1 MSRILVD
8 LDYLEKKI
16 AYVFKNKKLLLE
28 AITHRSY
35 ANEHPGCNYNY
46 ERLEFLGDSLLG
58 FAAAKHLYF
67 YKPKLKEGEMSKY
80 KAKVV
85 CEDSLCEAAK
95 RLNIGEFILL
105 SKGAVM
111 TGGQNN
117 PSILADVMEAITAA
131 IYLDSDITKAMKFLD
146 ENIFKYFKVSNLQQ
160 DDSKSRL
167 QEILAFTNRAPEY
180 RLISSS
186 GPDHNKTF
194 KSAVYIDNVEYG
206 TGIAGSKK
214 QSQMLAAKE
223 ALKRI
228 NQEEKEGSCI
238 LKR

>member
-1 MSRILVD
+1 MSRILAD
-8 LDYLEKKI
+8 LECLEKNI
-16 AYVFKNKKLLLE
+16 AYVFKDKKLLME

-35 ANEHPGCNYNY
+35 ANEHPRCNCNY

-58 FAAAKHLYF
+58 FAAAGHLF
-67 YKPKLKEGEMSKY
+67 LYKPKLKEGEMSKY

-85 CEDSLCEAAK
+85 CEDSLYEAAK
-95 RLNIGEFILL
+95 RLGIGEFLLL
-105 SKGAVM
+105 SKGAAM
-111 TGGQNN
+111 TGGRDN
-117 PSILADVMEAITAA
+117 PSILADTIEAITAA
-131 IYLDSDITKAMKFLD
+131 IYLDSDITKAMNFLD
-146 ENIFKYFKVSNLQQ
+146 ENIFKYFEISDLQQ

-167 QEILAFTNRAPEY
+167 QEILAFTNRVPEY
-180 RLISSS
+180 RLISST

-223 ALKRI
+223 ALERI
-228 NQEEKEGSCI
+228 NQEEKDNVS
-238 LKR
+238 